1 MSATTFPTGGFT
13 TSFLGSDSSE
23 RTLCGIGFDPAQAAK
38 TEKALELVVLCEEK
52 IEKIGRALG
61 LKNENGGRIE
71 ILVVEASAARCL
83 VLAKLVA
90 KSEKLK
96 KVWKRSFDW
105 RRALESQ
112 LAGYLQTA
120 RVDVA
125 AKVYPRFIERG
136 DYVRD

>member
-13 TSFLGSDSSE
+13 TSFLGADSSE
-23 RTLCGIGFDPAQAAK
+23 RTLCGIGFDPAQVAK
-38 TEKALELVVLCEEK
+38 TEKALELVFLCEEK

-71 ILVVEASAARCL
+71 ILIVEASAARCL

-96 KVWKRSFDW
+96 KAWKRSFDW

-112 LAGYLQTA
+112 LVGYLQIA

-136 DYVRD
+136 DYARD